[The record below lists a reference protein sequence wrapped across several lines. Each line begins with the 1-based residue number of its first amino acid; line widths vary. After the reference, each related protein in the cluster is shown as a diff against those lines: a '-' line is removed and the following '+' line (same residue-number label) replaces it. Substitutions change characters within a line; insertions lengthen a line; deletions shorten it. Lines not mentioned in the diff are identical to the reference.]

1 MSKSSIINR
10 NFFRMLRAGAFDD
23 YEVVE
28 PMSAFKWKRLI
39 QIGEVQHVLPYLSR
53 GFSKH
58 ADDRQLTCTESL
70 RQEVERISDQ
80 QIPSV
85 DASLLTITQEEPQL
99 TNFLSKRKLKKLRK
113 RELNSEDCSEETL
126 QMLNIIIHNVNQTLS
141 KGISLQGIIEMGRFL
156 RTKGDKV
163 DFVKLEQWLHQLG
176 ITRLASLQGSILI
189 EVFHF
194 DMNEIPFMQKE
205 EKAASKLTQRSLTHM
220 AADTAENWHF
230 RMRTNGMVENNSR
243 VLRRNLR
250 RSMRYMRYNP
260 VETISSFMANFAKS
274 LSEIEE

>member
-1 MSKSSIINR
+1 
-10 NFFRMLRAGAFDD
+10 MLRAGAFDD

-58 ADDRQLTCTESL
+58 ADDRQLTYTESL
-70 RQEVERISDQ
+70 RQEVERINDQ

-141 KGISLQGIIEMGRFL
+141 KGISLQGIIEM
-156 RTKGDKV
+156 
-163 DFVKLEQWLHQLG
+163 E
-176 ITRLASLQGSILI
+176 GS
-189 EVFHF
+189 
-194 DMNEIPFMQKE
+194 
-205 EKAASKLTQRSLTHM
+205 
-220 AADTAENWHF
+220 
-230 RMRTNGMVENNSR
+230 
-243 VLRRNLR
+243 
-250 RSMRYMRYNP
+250 
-260 VETISSFMANFAKS
+260 
-274 LSEIEE
+274 

>member
-10 NFFRMLRAGAFDD
+10 NFFRILRAGAFDD

-28 PMSAFKWKRLI
+28 SMSAFKWKRLI
-39 QIGEVQHVLPYLSR
+39 QIGEVQHVLPYISR
-53 GFSKH
+53 GFAKH
-58 ADDRQLTCTESL
+58 AEDSQLTYTESL
-70 RQEVERISDQ
+70 RQEVERISDY
-80 QIPSV
+80 QIPSI
-85 DASLLTITQEEPQL
+85 DSSLLAITEEEPQL

-113 RELNSEDCSEETL
+113 KEQNSDDCSEETL
-126 QMLNIIIHNVNQTLS
+126 QILNLIIHNVNQTLS

-156 RTKGDKV
+156 RIKGDKV

-189 EVFHF
+189 EVFRF

-205 EKAASKLTQRSLTHM
+205 EKAASKLTQRSLTHT
-220 AADTAENWHF
+220 ATDTAENWHF

-260 VETISSFMANFAKS
+260 VETISSFMANFARS

>member
-1 MSKSSIINR
+1 
-10 NFFRMLRAGAFDD
+10 
-23 YEVVE
+23 
-28 PMSAFKWKRLI
+28 MSAFKWKRLI
-39 QIGEVQHVLPYLSR
+39 QIGEVQHVLPYIAH
-53 GFSKH
+53 GFSQH
-58 ADDRQLTCTESL
+58 ADDSQLTYTESL
-70 RQEVERISDQ
+70 RQEVERINDQ
-80 QIPSV
+80 KIPSI
-85 DASLLTITQEEPQL
+85 DSSLLAITKEEPQL

-113 RELNSEDCSEETL
+113 KEQNSDDCSEETL

-156 RTKGDKV
+156 RIKGDKV

-189 EVFHF
+189 EVFRF
-194 DMNEIPFMQKE
+194 DIDEIPFMQKE
-205 EKAASKLTQRSLTHM
+205 EKAASKLTQRSLTHT
-220 AADTAENWHF
+220 ATDTAENWHF